1 MLNICIIIIYFYRTY
16 KSLKAVDASVGEE
29 RERVVGLVAG
39 HGDIDRQDQG
49 SSQDKLT
56 LYLPRVGVRVTNIII
71 T

>member
-1 MLNICIIIIYFYRTY
+1 MIYYYRTY

-49 SSQDKLT
+49 SSEDKLT
-56 LYLPRVGVRVTNIII
+56 LYLPRVGV
-71 T
+71 